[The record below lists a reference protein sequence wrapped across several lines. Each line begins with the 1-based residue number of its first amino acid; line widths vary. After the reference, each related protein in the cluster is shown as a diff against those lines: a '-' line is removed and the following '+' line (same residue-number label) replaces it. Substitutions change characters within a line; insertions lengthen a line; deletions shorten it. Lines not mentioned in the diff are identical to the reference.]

1 MRTFTK
7 IIDSST
13 DSQFICRW
21 NGRSTYENQRASQE
35 LETAYIKCG
44 RSASNL
50 QVERKLGSA
59 TIKGGK
65 AQVSC
70 VCNDLQKQGWKQEE
84 EEAHVHP

>member
-1 MRTFTK
+1 MRTFST

-13 DSQFICRW
+13 DSQFICKW
-21 NGRSTYENQRASQE
+21 NGRDSYENHRASQE

-70 VCNDLQKQGWKQEE
+70 LYYDLQEQGWKQE
-84 EEAHVHP
+84 